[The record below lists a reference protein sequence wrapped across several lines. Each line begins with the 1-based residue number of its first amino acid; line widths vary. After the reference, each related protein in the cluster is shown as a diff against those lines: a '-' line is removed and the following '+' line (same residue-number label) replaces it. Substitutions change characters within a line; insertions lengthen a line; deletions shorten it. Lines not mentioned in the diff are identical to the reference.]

1 MKKFRIAAFLLA
13 LLTLA
18 CLFVG
23 CKKEEEKKDRP
34 LMPLEAVL
42 AIADEA
48 RDVPITYFS
57 NYEYVVLGSSA
68 MPLYYFQLKEID
80 FTFSIT
86 LNELGEIDSMMLSHV
101 SGEEIYLFHKTPGIL
116 DPNATQYTEDA
127 KSYEIQKFIE
137 KMTEN

>member
-1 MKKFRIAAFLLA
+1 MKKIRITALILAVLLLSC
-13 LLTLA
+13 LL
-18 CLFVG
+18 FG
-23 CKKEEEKKDRP
+23 CKREEKERP
-34 LMPLEAVL
+34 KLSLNEVL

-57 NYEYVVLGSSA
+57 DYEYVVLGSTE

-80 FTFSIT
+80 FAFSV
-86 LNELGEIDSMMLSHV
+86 GIDENGQIESMMLSHI
-101 SGEEIYLFHKTPGIL
+101 SGEEVYLFHKNPGKL

-127 KSYEIQKFIE
+127 KSYDLQKFIE

>member
-1 MKKFRIAAFLLA
+1 MKKIRIAALLLA
-13 LLTLA
+13 IVTLT
-18 CLFVG
+18 CVFSG
-23 CKKEEEKKDRP
+23 CRREEEKKA
-34 LMPLEAVL
+34 LLSLNAIL

-57 NYEYVVLGSSA
+57 DYEYVVLGSSA

-80 FTFSIT
+80 FAFSIT
-86 LNELGEIDSMMLSHV
+86 LNELGEIDSMMLSHT

-127 KSYEIQKFIE
+127 KSYDLQKFIE

>member
-1 MKKFRIAAFLLA
+1 MKKFRIVAFLLA
-13 LLTLA
+13 IATLA

-23 CKKEEEKKDRP
+23 CKREDKEKP
-34 LMPLEAVL
+34 LLHLNAIL

-57 NYEYVVLGSSA
+57 DYEYVVLGSSE

-80 FTFSIT
+80 FAFSV
-86 LNELGEIDSMMLSHV
+86 GIDENGQIESMMLSHI
-101 SGEEIYLFHKTPGIL
+101 SGEKVYLFHKNPGKL
-116 DPNATQYTEDA
+116 DPHATQYTEDA
-127 KSYEIQKFIE
+127 KSYDLQKFIE

>member
-1 MKKFRIAAFLLA
+1 MKGLRITALILAVLLLSC
-13 LLTLA
+13 LL
-18 CLFVG
+18 FG
-23 CKKEEEKKDRP
+23 CKREEKERP
-34 LMPLEAVL
+34 KLSLNEVL

-57 NYEYVVLGSSA
+57 KYDYVVLGSSEL
-68 MPLYYFQLKEID
+68 PLYYFALKEID
-80 FTFSIT
+80 FAFSIGI
-86 LNELGEIDSMMLSHV
+86 NELGEIDSMMLSHI

-127 KSYEIQKFIE
+127 KSYDLQKFIE